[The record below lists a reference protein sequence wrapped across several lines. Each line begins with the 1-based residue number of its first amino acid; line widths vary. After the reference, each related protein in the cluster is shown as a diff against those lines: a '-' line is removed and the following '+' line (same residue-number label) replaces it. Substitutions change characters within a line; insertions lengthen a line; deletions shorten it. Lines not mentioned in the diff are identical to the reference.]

1 MNTFEKISK
10 GLVRLQ
16 KKQENE
22 VEKYI
27 KSHIEPAIKHLL
39 TIAQKKLARHRIQF
53 LAGMGTWTYSIS
65 NMRHDQH
72 VSNFVC
78 AFNTVPSGMY
88 HDRYS
93 VKLRSRF
100 PELVEI
106 DRICCSLLNIFN
118 WIPGNINPDAP
129 EKQSKEVVASNG
141 GKQNG

>member
-1 MNTFEKISK
+1 MKTFEKISK
-10 GLVRLQ
+10 GLERLH

-22 VEKYI
+22 VEEYI

-39 TIAQKKLARHRIQF
+39 TIAQKKLTRHRIQF

-72 VSNFVC
+72 VSNFGC

-93 VKLRSRF
+93 IKLRQRF

-106 DRICCSLLNIFN
+106 DRICWELLNTFSYTAN
-118 WIPGNINPDAP
+118 NINPESP
-129 EKQSKEVVASNG
+129 EKRSRKVVASNG
-141 GKQNG
+141 GK